1 MVNKAVGLAIKNK
14 GKENCQTR
22 RSTTINHAVTFTRA
36 SCVRQTP
43 RVTALSPR
51 YNPHT
56 SQMFDLNGRI
66 SRQNERQGY
75 NLPRRCK
82 CFVDIPPFFVTQTAN
97 NRTFD
102 IVHIYASGP
111 CYEQREV
118 PWHLQP
124 NGDCPEAYIF
134 SNTFSV
140 RVPIATDTHV
150 CCFMH
155 YRKFHSPPTQEAGP
169 RMSH

>member
-1 MVNKAVGLAIKNK
+1 MANKAIGLAIKNK

-22 RSTTINHAVTFTRA
+22 RLITINHAVTFTRA

-43 RVTALSPR
+43 RVTAPSPR
-51 YNPHT
+51 HNPHI
-56 SQMFDLNGRI
+56 SQMFGLNGRI
-66 SRQNERQGY
+66 SRENERRGY
-75 NLPRRCK
+75 NLSTRCK
-82 CFVDIPPFFVTQTAN
+82 CFVGIPPVFVTRTAN

-118 PWHLQP
+118 HLQP
-124 NGDCPEAYIF
+124 NGNCPEAYIF
-134 SNTFSV
+134 PNTFSV
-140 RVPIATDTHV
+140 RVSIATDSHV
-150 CCFMH
+150 CWFMH
-155 YRKFHSPPTQEAGP
+155 YRKFHSPPAQEAGP